1 MPLHLAAMYPECRS
15 AVLYHVLAAYP
26 EGAKSKDYRWVDYDT
41 PGEINS
47 SMFFVSNPNDN
58 PQIGSWKPS
67 LRRKQLPLHRAC
79 KARAS
84 LKKCLP
90 LIESYPEALS
100 IRDWGGNKV
109 GLPACFAPGLSSSHG
124 PLCV

>member
-1 MPLHLAAMYPECRS
+1 MPLHLAAMYPECRP

-26 EGAKSKDYRWVDYDT
+26 EGARSHDYRWVDLD
-41 PGEINS
+41 IAHWRRAAS
-47 SMFFVSNPNDN
+47 DWHSNTLP
-58 PQIGSWKPS
+58 PPK
-67 LRRKQLPLHRAC
+67 LCRKQLPLHRAC
-79 KARAS
+79 KSRAS

-109 GLPACFAPGLSSSHG
+109 GLPVYSARWPECHLTDHF
-124 PLCV
+124 